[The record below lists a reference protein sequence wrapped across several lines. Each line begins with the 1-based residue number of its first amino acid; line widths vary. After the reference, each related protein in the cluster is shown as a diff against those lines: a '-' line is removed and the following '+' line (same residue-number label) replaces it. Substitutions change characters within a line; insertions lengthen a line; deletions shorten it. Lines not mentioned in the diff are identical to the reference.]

1 MYDYVET
8 DSTVDHIV
16 PLDAEVSFLEMQLQ
30 SNTQPESLPDSVR
43 FRVLGV
49 GAADERPLD
58 PCTARANSIHLG
70 LWEEAA
76 LGLLGQIGTVSTQC
90 LARSY

>member
-1 MYDYVET
+1 
-8 DSTVDHIV
+8 
-16 PLDAEVSFLEMQLQ
+16 MQLQ
-30 SNTQPESLPDSVR
+30 RSTQPEPLPDLVR
-43 FRVLGV
+43 FRVLGVGAADERPLDPRVQFCAPGV

-58 PCTARANSIHLG
+58 PCTARANSGHLR

-76 LGLLGQIGTVSTQC
+76 LGLLGQNGTASTQC